1 MLNNYGKEISA
12 TAKKFSLTG
21 RQTVK
26 QENASLLKKKNN
38 ANNNRL
44 SSQSL
49 LTRIAPF
56 TSRQYLPCYHNC
68 MVCWLLV
75 PPHMLSLLLAQEIHF
90 QVILLEQ
97 DFIKCSKVQQTDQGI
112 IVVFYYMIVLHNNS
126 SYFIHPSM
134 HK

>member
-1 MLNNYGKEISA
+1 MLDM
-12 TAKKFSLTG
+12 AKKSVQQPRSSSLTEK
-21 RQTVK
+21 QTVK

-56 TSRQYLPCYHNC
+56 TSRQYLLCNYHNC

-75 PPHMLSLLLAQEIHF
+75 PPRVLSLYLLAQEIRF

-97 DFIKCSKVQQTDQGI
+97 DFTKCNKQIKVYI
-112 IVVFYYMIVLHNNS
+112 IVVFYYMM
-126 SYFIHPSM
+126 YFII
-134 HK
+134 K